1 MLNEVM
7 YGSLEEIKEA
17 CKEYNVDIANTD
29 GSYRTIY
36 EVLDELSHK
45 VFN

>member
-1 MLNEVM
+1 M
-7 YGSLEEIKEA
+7 YNSIEEIKRA
-17 CKEYNVDIANTD
+17 CREYGVDITNTD